1 MAKRKRGCKHCGGL
15 LIRIDGQWE
24 HVSTDKLHPG
34 LPPEP
39 HEETNNVLANEPQ
52 SR

>member
-1 MAKRKRGCKHCGGL
+1 MSPSPSGCKHCGGL
-15 LIRIDGQWE
+15 IIRIDGQWE

-39 HEETNNVLANEPQ
+39 MRPETVGKSQEKTK
-52 SR
+52 